1 MPSTSPPL
9 GPDTPAGAPLKD
21 EQALERLFRERY
33 KSLAEMAKTHL
44 KDAAPAAPRIV
55 EALFLRAWDQRAEFT
70 SVKELDAFFQSEVP
84 HAAARELARRASA
97 HHFGAG
103 GKHAPAHAEPAMDVN
118 QSWER
123 IHRTLHPDRDATAGA
138 MKEASR
144 HEAASH
150 VKGLAKK
157 RNYVI
162 PAVILVVAVAAAL
175 GISKYLNRLG
185 EEGGIIT
192 ALKAADNK
200 AHQTRDNQIANITGL
215 TDGSSVKMGPDSKVV
230 VADGFSGDKMRVI
243 QVEGI
248 AEITVAP
255 GQKQPFQVRAYNAVI
270 NAPDGS
276 LLVRTYDEDSSV
288 TVIAKGDAD
297 SLRIGKIWRPL
308 AAGAAMHVAH
318 DGSVGDATPGQF
330 LEAST
335 WVNDT
340 VSIAN
345 RTLKQ
350 AVDQIREW
358 YGTKI
363 VVLDTTLLSRPVTMQ
378 ASLTSATEAIAAVEK
393 SANVK
398 FGYEGQGM
406 VFRDAASKK

>member
-33 KSLAEMAKTHL
+33 TSLAEMAKTHL
-44 KDAAPAAPRIV
+44 KDAASAAPRIV
-55 EALFLRAWDQRAEFT
+55 EALFLRAWDQRAEFK
-70 SVKELDAFFQSEVP
+70 SVKELDAFFAAEVP

-103 GKHAPAHAEPAMDVN
+103 GKHAAAHAEPTVDVD
-118 QSWER
+118 QSWDR
-123 IHRTLHPDRDATAGA
+123 VHRTLHPDREATAGA

-150 VKGLAKK
+150 VKGLAKR
-157 RNYVI
+157 RNYLI
-162 PAVILVVAVAAAL
+162 PAIIIIAAIGAAF

-192 ALKAADNK
+192 ALKANETK
-200 AHQTRDNQIANITGL
+200 AHQTRDNQLAGVTL
-215 TDGSSVKMGPDSKVV
+215 TDGSTVKMGPDSKVV

-243 QVEGI
+243 QLDGI
-248 AEITVAP
+248 AQITVAP
-255 GQKQPFQVRAYNAVI
+255 GQKEPFQVRTFNTVV
-270 NAPDGS
+270 NAPNGT
-276 LLVRTYDEDSSV
+276 LLIRTYDDDSSL
-288 TVIAKGDAD
+288 TLIAKGDAD
-297 SLRIGKIWRPL
+297 SLRIGKVWRAL
-308 AAGAAMHVAH
+308 AAGAALHIAH
-318 DGSVGDATPGQF
+318 DGTVGDATPGQF

-335 WVNDT
+335 WVDDT

-345 RTLKQ
+345 RTLKD
-350 AVDQIREW
+350 AVDQLREW

-378 ASLTSATEAIAAVEK
+378 ASMSSATDAISAIEK

-406 VFRDAASKK
+406 VFRDAARKK

>member
-1 MPSTSPPL
+1 MPSTSPPS

-33 KSLAEMAKTHL
+33 TSLAAMAKTHL
-44 KDAAPAAPRIV
+44 NDAASAAPRIV
-55 EALFLRAWDQRAEFT
+55 ETLFLRAWDQRAEFK
-70 SVKELDAFFQSEVP
+70 SVKELDAFFEAEVP

-97 HHFGAG
+97 HHFGG
-103 GKHAPAHAEPAMDVN
+103 GKHAAAHAEHETNVN
-118 QSWER
+118 ESWER
-123 IHRTLHPDRDATAGA
+123 IHRTLHPDREATAGA

-157 RNYVI
+157 RNYVV
-162 PAVILVVAVAAAL
+162 PAVIIVLAIAAAL

-192 ALKAADNK
+192 ALKANDTK
-200 AHQTRDNQIANITGL
+200 AHQTRDNQIATITDL
-215 TDGSSVKMGPDSKVV
+215 ADGSSVKMGPGSRVV

-243 QVEGI
+243 QVNGI
-248 AEITVAP
+248 VAVTVAP
-255 GQKQPFQVRAYNAVI
+255 GQTAPFQVRTYDAVI
-270 NAPDGS
+270 NAPDGT
-276 LLVRTYDEDSSV
+276 LLIRTYDDDSSL
-288 TVIAKGDAD
+288 TVIAKGSTD

-308 AAGAAMHVAH
+308 AAGAAMHIAH
-318 DGSVGDATPGQF
+318 DGTVSDATPGQF

-345 RTLKQ
+345 RSLKDAVSQLQ
-350 AVDQIREW
+350 AW
-358 YGTKI
+358 YGTKV
-363 VVLDTTLLSRPVTMQ
+363 VVLDTTLLTRSVTMQ
-378 ASLTSATEAIAAVEK
+378 APMNSATDAISGIEK

-406 VFRDAASKK
+406 VFRDAAGKK

>member
-33 KSLAEMAKTHL
+33 TRLANMAKTHL
-44 KDAAPAAPRIV
+44 NDAASAAPRIV
-55 EALFLRAWDQRAEFT
+55 EALFLRAWDQRAEFK
-70 SVKELDAFFQSEVP
+70 SVKELDAFFEAEVP

-97 HHFGAG
+97 HHMAG
-103 GKHAPAHAEPAMDVN
+103 GKHAAAHAEHEVN
-118 QSWER
+118 VNEAWER
-123 IHRTLHPDRDATAGA
+123 IHRTLHPDREATAGA

-144 HEAASH
+144 HEAATH

-162 PAVILVVAVAAAL
+162 PAVIIVAAIAAAF

-185 EEGGIIT
+185 EEGGIIS
-192 ALKAADNK
+192 ALKTNETK
-200 AHQTRDNQIANITGL
+200 AHQTRDNQIATVAL
-215 TDGSSVKMGPDSKVV
+215 TDGDSVKMGPDTKVI
-230 VADGFSGDKMRVI
+230 VADNFSGDKMRVI

-248 AEITVAP
+248 AQITVAP
-255 GQKQPFQVRAYNAVI
+255 GQKVPFQLRAYDAVVNAG
-270 NAPDGS
+270 NGS
-276 LLVRTYDEDSSV
+276 LLVRTYDDSSL
-288 TVIAKGDAD
+288 TVIAKGDGD
-297 SLRIGKIWRPL
+297 SLRVGKTWRPL
-308 AAGAAMHVAH
+308 ATGAAMHIAH
-318 DGSVGDATPGQF
+318 DGSVGTATPGQF

-340 VSIAN
+340 VSVAN
-345 RTLKQ
+345 RTLKD
-350 AVDQIREW
+350 AVQQLQEW
-358 YGTKI
+358 YGTKV
-363 VVLDTTLLSRPVTMQ
+363 VVLDTTLYSRPVTMQ
-378 ASLTSATEAIAAVEK
+378 ASMTSATDAISAIEK

-406 VFRDAASKK
+406 VFRDAAGKK

>member
-33 KSLAEMAKTHL
+33 SRLADMAKTHL
-44 KDAAPAAPRIV
+44 KDAASAAPRIV
-55 EALFLRAWDQRAEFT
+55 EALFLRAWDQRAEFK
-70 SVKELDAFFQSEVP
+70 SVKELDAFFEAEVP
-84 HAAARELARRASA
+84 HAAARELARRLSA
-97 HHFGAG
+97 HHLG
-103 GKHAPAHAEPAMDVN
+103 GGRQAAARTEHAINVDEAWD
-118 QSWER
+118 R
-123 IHRTLHPDRDATAGA
+123 IHRTLHPDREATAGA
-138 MKEASR
+138 IKEATR

-162 PAVILVVAVAAAL
+162 PVVILIVAVGAAL

-192 ALKAADNK
+192 ALKAAEPK
-200 AHQTRDNQIANITGL
+200 AQHTRDNQIANVAL
-215 TDGSSVKMGPDSKVV
+215 TDGSNVKMGPDSKLI
-230 VADGFSGDKMRVI
+230 VADNFSGDAMRVI
-243 QVEGI
+243 EVDGI
-248 AEITVAP
+248 ASVTVAP
-255 GQKQPFQVRAYNAVI
+255 GQKQPLQVRAFGAVV

-276 LLVRTYDEDSSV
+276 LLLRTYDDDSSL
-288 TVIAKGDAD
+288 TVIAKGSSD
-297 SLRIGKIWRPL
+297 SLRVGKVWRPL
-308 AAGAAMHVAH
+308 AEGAAMHIGH
-318 DGSVGDATPGQF
+318 DGSVSDATPGQF

-345 RTLKQ
+345 RTLKD
-350 AVDQIREW
+350 AVDQVQAW

-363 VVLDTTLLSRPVTMQ
+363 VILDTTLNSRPVTMQ
-378 ASLTSATEAIAAVEK
+378 ASLTSATDAISAIEK

-406 VFRDAASKK
+406 VFRDAAGKK